1 MDTEWKFRIEKEGG
15 QYIIVKVRNI
25 TSTTFNMGV
34 KPQQGKDEEKE
45 YWTGRGFV
53 NKSRI
58 SDTHIFYSKQDAE
71 KGLASI

>member
-1 MDTEWKFRIEKEGG
+1 MDSKWKIRIEKEGG

-25 TSTTFNMGV
+25 TSTTFDKAV
-34 KPQQGKDEEKE
+34 KPLQGKDEEKE
-45 YWTGRGFV
+45 YWTGRTFV
-53 NKSRI
+53 NESRI